1 MIPLRLSVKNFM
13 CYRDNVPTLD
23 FESLHVAC
31 LCGENGHGKTAL
43 LDAITWALWGRA
55 RASQQYELIHQG
67 QTDMEVT
74 LDILVRDQIYRVI
87 RKHTRRAGAR
97 QGATVLEF
105 QASTGDGYRPVTA
118 DSVRETEALIV
129 RTIQLDYETF
139 INTAYLQQGKADQ
152 FTQNTASKRKEFL
165 SEALGLSYY
174 EQLEERAKS
183 RAAELRDAVRDATE
197 RMRNRQPEIDLK
209 PDYERRLESALAGI
223 AGLTTERDDRLAE
236 YEALRRT
243 ATELPLKRRQLPD
256 MEARLANARR
266 EMVTLKRE
274 TRELRARLN
283 ADEVIAA
290 RADEI
295 ETSFATL
302 VAARDEVERLQA
314 AQALLAALRSR
325 RAELKAK
332 IEVQRAELETR
343 RGQRQNNVNM
353 FESEARNI
361 PELEAGLEALRAR
374 TERLPEIEAAALS
387 LAEDARAA
395 DAELARL
402 NRALDRKSAIDSSVS
417 ELEGRVAL
425 EKQAF
430 ELRLD
435 QVAHSVTNELE
446 PAAARIPDI
455 EERQRLNEL
464 AQRRLE
470 ADAER
475 LEAMRGDERAA
486 AMRVQSLVQVNKALH
501 VEMEDTRHK
510 FDLLEQGD
518 SICPL
523 CNQPVGD
530 DGAEH
535 LRAEYEAQGREAR
548 KRFDENEAERRT
560 LEETSAE
567 LTARVREL
575 ETARQI
581 EQRRVQSEATALA
594 RERDDAERS
603 RAQIESESLEVE
615 RLRAVLTSGN
625 YAHDQR
631 RGIERLKRE
640 MHALDYDAGSRD
652 AAQRRATNLHARGS
666 RVAAELEAER
676 QSLDTEGVRLR
687 GELESAYAAEA
698 GLLEARR
705 SLDRLNATLA
715 ASDYAYDERTRL
727 ARVTAE
733 IEALGYDAAA
743 HQAQRDRATALEPYD
758 DLHRQLREAQGRME
772 EERASLEERQGTLA
786 RRTAEAEDYEARVSE
801 TRRELATLPE
811 IETKLRESERRL
823 RELEGRLRDFEVQ
836 RAIQQERIAH
846 CAALEAQTRADEAAR
861 RELVDEKSIYDE
873 LAVAFGKNGI
883 PALIIENAIPQLQSD
898 ANRLLSRLTETRMS
912 LKLELRE
919 GRRLRGSDVRAEE
932 LDILISDEIGTRS
945 YEMFS
950 GGEAFR
956 IDFALR
962 IALSRLLASR
972 SGAPL
977 PILFIDEGFGS
988 QDASGQD
995 RLTEAIKSIED
1006 DFQKII
1012 VITHVDQIKEAF
1024 PVRIE
1029 VTKDEYGATF
1039 SIV

>member
-1 MIPLRLSVKNFM
+1 M

-31 LCGENGHGKTAL
+31 LCGENGHGKSAL
-43 LDAITWALWGRA
+43 LDAITWALWGSA
-55 RASQQYELIHQG
+55 RASQQHELIHQG

-74 LDILVRDQIYRVI
+74 LDILVRDQVYRVI

-105 QASTGDGYRPVTA
+105 QASTGDGYRPVTTN
-118 DSVRETEALIV
+118 SVRETEALIV

-165 SEALGLSYY
+165 AEALGLSYY
-174 EQLEERAKS
+174 EQLEERAKV
-183 RAAELRDAVRDATE
+183 RAAELRDAIRDATE
-197 RMRNRQPEIDLK
+197 RMRSRQPEIDLK
-209 PDYERRLESALAGI
+209 PDYERRLETALAGI
-223 AGLTTERDDRLAE
+223 AGLTPERDDRIAKHEELQ
-236 YEALRRT
+236 RT
-243 ATELPLKRRQLPD
+243 STELSLKRRDLPD
-256 MEARLANARR
+256 MEARLTNARSETAR
-266 EMVTLKRE
+266 LERE
-274 TRELRARLN
+274 TRELRARLD
-283 ADEVIAA
+283 ADEALA
-290 RADEI
+290 ERADEI
-295 ETSFATL
+295 EANFAAL
-302 VAARDEVERLQA
+302 VAARAEVERLQA
-314 AQALLAALRSR
+314 AQASLGELRSR

-343 RGQRQNNVNM
+343 RGRHQNDVDM
-353 FESEARNI
+353 LESEAGNI

-374 TERLPEIEAAALS
+374 TERLPELEAAAHS
-387 LAEDARAA
+387 LADDAQAA
-395 DAELARL
+395 DTELARL
-402 NRALDRKSAIDSSVS
+402 NRALDRKSAIDSDMAD
-417 ELEGRVAL
+417 LERQIAL
-425 EKQAF
+425 EEQAL
-430 ELRLD
+430 ELKLG
-435 QVAHSVTNELE
+435 QVAHRVTHELE

-455 EERQRLNEL
+455 GEHQQLNEL

-470 ADAER
+470 AGAER

-486 AMRVQSLVQVNKALH
+486 AMRVQSLAQANEALYS
-501 VEMEDTRHK
+501 EMEDTRRK
-510 FDLLEQGD
+510 FELLDRGD
-518 SICPL
+518 TLCPL
-523 CNQPVGD
+523 CGQPVGD

-535 LRAEYEAQGREAR
+535 LRAEYEARGREA
-548 KRFDENEAERRT
+548 KRSYRENGAERRT
-560 LEETSAE
+560 LEEKSTE

-575 ETARQI
+575 ETARES

-594 RERDDAERS
+594 RERDDAEKS

-615 RLRAVLTSGN
+615 RLRAILASGD
-625 YAHDQR
+625 YAHEQR
-631 RGIERLKRE
+631 RNVERLRRE
-640 MHALDYDAGSRD
+640 MHALDYDAESRD
-652 AAQRRATNLHARGS
+652 AAQRRATDLHARAS

-676 QSLDTEGVRLR
+676 QSVDTEGVRLR
-687 GELESAYAAEA
+687 RELVSAYAAEA
-698 GLLEARR
+698 ELLEARR
-705 SLDRLNATLA
+705 SLDALNATLA
-715 ASDYAYDERTRL
+715 AADYAHDERAGL
-727 ARVTAE
+727 ARAAAE
-733 IEALGYDAAA
+733 IEALGYDADA
-743 HQAQRDRATALEPYD
+743 HQAQRDRASALEHYD
-758 DLHRQLREAQGRME
+758 DLHRQLREAQGRLE
-772 EERASLEERQGTLA
+772 EERASLEERQRTLA

-801 TRRELATLPE
+801 TQRELAALPATE
-811 IETKLRESERRL
+811 AKLGESDRLL

-836 RAIQQERIAH
+836 RGIQQERIAH
-846 CAALEAQTRADEAAR
+846 CAALEAQTRADESSR
-861 RELVDEKSIYDE
+861 RGLVDEKSIYDE

-883 PALIIENAIPQLQSD
+883 PALIIENAIPQLQGD
-898 ANRLLSRLTETRMS
+898 ANRLLSRLTENRMS

-956 IDFALR
+956 IDFSLR

-977 PILFIDEGFGS
+977 PILFIDEGFGT
-988 QDASGQD
+988 QDASGQE

-1039 SIV
+1039 SII

>member
-1 MIPLRLSVKNFM
+1 MIPLRLSVRNFM

-31 LCGENGHGKTAL
+31 LCGENGHGKSAL
-43 LDAITWALWGRA
+43 LDAITWALWGSA
-55 RASQQYELIHQG
+55 RASQQHELIHQG

-74 LDILVRDQIYRVI
+74 LDILVRDQVYRVI

-118 DSVRETEALIV
+118 NSVRETEALIV

-152 FTQNTASKRKEFL
+152 FTRNTASKRKEFL
-165 SEALGLSYY
+165 AEALGLSYY
-174 EQLEERAKS
+174 EQLEERSKH
-183 RAAELRDAVRDATE
+183 RAAELRDTIRDATE
-197 RMRNRQPEIDLK
+197 RMRSRQPEIDLK

-223 AGLTTERDDRLAE
+223 AGLTPERDERLAKH
-236 YEALRRT
+236 EALQRT
-243 ATELPLKRRQLPD
+243 ATELSLKRRDLPD
-256 MEARLANARR
+256 MEARLAYARSETER
-266 EMVTLKRE
+266 LERE
-274 TRELRARLN
+274 TRELRARLD
-283 ADEVIAA
+283 ADEAIAA

-295 ETSFATL
+295 EANFAAL
-302 VAARDEVERLQA
+302 VAAKAEVERLQA
-314 AQALLAALRSR
+314 AQASLGALRSR
-325 RAELKAK
+325 QVELNAK

-343 RGQRQNNVNM
+343 RGRHQNDVDM
-353 FESEARNI
+353 LESEAGSI
-361 PELEAGLEALRAR
+361 PELETGLEVLRAR
-374 TERLPEIEAAALS
+374 TERLPGLEAAARS
-387 LAEDARAA
+387 LAEDAQAT
-395 DAELARL
+395 DTELARL
-402 NRALDRKSAIDSSVS
+402 NHALDRKSAIESSVAG
-417 ELEGRVAL
+417 LESQIAL
-425 EKQAF
+425 EEQAL
-430 ELRLD
+430 EMRLD
-435 QVAHSVTNELE
+435 QVAYRVTQELE
-446 PAAARIPDI
+446 PAAARIPEV

-470 ADAER
+470 ADSER
-475 LEAMRGDERAA
+475 VEAMRGDERAA
-486 AMRVQSLVQVNKALH
+486 AMRVQSLVQANEALYS
-501 VEMEDTRHK
+501 EMEDTRRK
-510 FDLLEQGD
+510 FELLDRGD
-518 SICPL
+518 TLCPL
-523 CNQPVGD
+523 CGQPVGD

-535 LRAEYEAQGREAR
+535 LRGEYEARGREA
-548 KRFDENEAERRT
+548 KRSYRENDAERRT
-560 LEETSAE
+560 LEEKSTE
-567 LTARVREL
+567 LAARVREL
-575 ETARQI
+575 ETARES

-615 RLRAVLTSGN
+615 RLRAILASGD
-625 YAHDQR
+625 YAHEQR
-631 RGIERLKRE
+631 RDVERLSRE
-640 MHALDYDAGSRD
+640 MHTLGYDAESRD
-652 AAQRRATNLHARGS
+652 AAQRRATDLHARAS

-676 QSLDTEGVRLR
+676 QSVDAGGVRLR
-687 GELESAYAAEA
+687 RELDSAYAAEA
-698 GLLEARR
+698 RLLEARR
-705 SLDRLNATLA
+705 YLDTLNATLT
-715 ASDYAYDERTRL
+715 SGDYAREERAGI
-727 ARVTAE
+727 ARVAAE
-733 IEALGYDAAA
+733 IEALGYDSDA
-743 HQAQRDRATALEPYD
+743 HEAQRDRASALEPYE
-758 DLHRQLREAQGRME
+758 DLHRQLREAQGRLE
-772 EERASLEERQGTLA
+772 AERATLEERQRTLA
-786 RRTAEAEDYEARVSE
+786 RRTAEAESYEARVSG
-801 TRRELATLPE
+801 TRTELAALPE
-811 IETKLRESERRL
+811 IETKLGESERKL

-836 RAIQQERIAH
+836 RGIQQERIAH

-861 RELVDEKSIYDE
+861 RGLVDEKSIYDE

-883 PALIIENAIPQLQSD
+883 PALIIENAIPQLQGD
-898 ANRLLSRLTETRMS
+898 ANRLLSRLTENRMS

-919 GRRLRGSDVRAEE
+919 GRRLRGSDARAEE

-962 IALSRLLASR
+962 IALSQMLASR

-977 PILFIDEGFGS
+977 PILFIDEGFGT
-988 QDASGQD
+988 QDASGQE

-1029 VTKDEYGATF
+1029 VTKDEYGAMF